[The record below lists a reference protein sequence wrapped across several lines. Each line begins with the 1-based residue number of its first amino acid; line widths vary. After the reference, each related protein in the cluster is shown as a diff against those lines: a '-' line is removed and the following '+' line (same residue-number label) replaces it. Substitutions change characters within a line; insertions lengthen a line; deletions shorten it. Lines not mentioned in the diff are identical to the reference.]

1 MAATLRLGCTSESKH
16 ATYLRA
22 TVVARSQPLCR
33 VVSVIGLHARAR
45 STPRGVTSHESSFT
59 PPATSSPHAGTLAGA
74 QPPSTFLR
82 PSADY
87 TNEDSPTLFHVGAT
101 HGVQR
106 TWARSERSRKVEHSS
121 SAKRA
126 STSESRHPPPH
137 TLRYGKETSIGFR
150 STNVLSLMAPSE
162 GSTPKITHL
171 QAHKS
176 KHAADREEDRS
187 ESPQQ
192 KKNQQAGAPQT
203 P

>member
-1 MAATLRLGCTSESKH
+1 MGCISESKH

-33 VVSVIGLHARAR
+33 VVSVMGLNARAR
-45 STPRGVTSHESSFT
+45 STPRGVASHESSFT
-59 PPATSSPHAGTLAGA
+59 PPATSSPHADPLAGA

-82 PSADY
+82 SSADY

-106 TWARSERSRKVEHSS
+106 TMARSECPRKVEPSS
-121 SAKRA
+121 SSKRA

-137 TLRYGKETSIGFR
+137 TLRRGKETSTGIR
-150 STNVLSLMAPSE
+150 STNVLPLMAPSE

-171 QAHKS
+171 KIRRS

-187 ESPQQ
+187 EYPQQ